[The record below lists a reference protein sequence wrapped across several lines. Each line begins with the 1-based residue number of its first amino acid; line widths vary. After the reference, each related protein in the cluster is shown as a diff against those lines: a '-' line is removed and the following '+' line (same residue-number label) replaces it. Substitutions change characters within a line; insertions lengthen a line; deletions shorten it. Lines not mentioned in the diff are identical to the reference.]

1 MVIIRKFFFYLS
13 KISRLE
19 HLGGLKTGLS
29 DITQRSGHG
38 RVNMSLAQI
47 TRYQLLKS
55 RIFAMG
61 AQPARSCF
69 QQNPADFWL
78 NVYLPFLTWTALG
91 GRLNDEQDPYRYYD
105 HRTVDDIPKPKGE
118 LRRWR
123 DMRNWK
129 NKYFP
134 LGEKCEIEERF
145 KRMFPEI
152 TETVVGSMHKTALEF
167 LCWGLL
173 RFWECSLWSYV
184 HYSTLT
190 INSQLNACQLIVWW
204 KKRRNAKKNI
214 LF

>member
-1 MVIIRKFFFYLS
+1 
-13 KISRLE
+13 
-19 HLGGLKTGLS
+19 
-29 DITQRSGHG
+29 
-38 RVNMSLAQI
+38 
-47 TRYQLLKS
+47 
-55 RIFAMG
+55 MG

-145 KRMFPEI
+145 KKMFPEI
-152 TETVVGSMHKTALEF
+152 TELVVGSMHKTALEF

-173 RFWECSLWSYV
+173 RF
-184 HYSTLT
+184 
-190 INSQLNACQLIVWW
+190 
-204 KKRRNAKKNI
+204 
-214 LF
+214 